1 MGREFPQGEL
11 MRLSLLIGAALLAAS
26 TALHAQVDR
35 QKARDAH
42 AKAVK
47 ACEAKPEAERRACV
61 RSEMCAQA
69 KDPKA
74 CQERFAK
81 ADAARAARD
90 KAAKA
95 CEASK
100 GKEAEHRDCMRREV
114 CAQAKDPAQ
123 CEARIKEAAAKREK
137 IREACK
143 DKKGDEY
150 RACLRNE
157 RGKT

>member
-1 MGREFPQGEL
+1 

-35 QKARDAH
+35 QKAREAH
-42 AKAVK
+42 AKALK
-47 ACEAKPEAERRACV
+47 ACEGTPDAERRSCV
-61 RSEMCAQA
+61 RREMCAQA

-74 CQERFAK
+74 CQERLAN
-81 ADAARAARD
+81 ADAARAARA

-100 GKEAEHRDCMRREV
+100 GNTAEHRDCMRREV
-114 CAQAKDPAQ
+114 CAQATDPAQ

-137 IREACK
+137 IRQACK

-150 RACLRNE
+150 RACIRSE
-157 RGKT
+157 RAKT

>member
-1 MGREFPQGEL
+1 M
-11 MRLSLLIGAALLAAS
+11 LIGAALLAAS

-35 QKARDAH
+35 QQVRDAH
-42 AKAVK
+42 AKARK
-47 ACEAKPEAERRACV
+47 ACEGAPEAERTACI
-61 RSEMCAQA
+61 RRELCAQA
-69 KDPKA
+69 KDAKA

-95 CEASK
+95 CEAAK
-100 GKEAEHRDCMRREV
+100 GKTAEYRDCMRRET
-114 CAQAKDPAQ
+114 CAQAQDPAQ

-137 IREACK
+137 IRAACK

-150 RACLRNE
+150 RACIRAE

>member
-1 MGREFPQGEL
+1 MKR
-11 MRLSLLIGAALLAAS
+11 SLLIGAALVAAS
-26 TALHAQVDR
+26 TLVHAQAP
-35 QKARDAH
+35 QAEA
-42 AKAVK
+42 
-47 ACEAKPEAERRACV
+47 AKPRRFDC
-61 RSEMCAQA
+61 SQA

-74 CQERFAK
+74 CEEHRAK
-81 ADAARAARD
+81 ARAAYA

-100 GKEAEHRDCMRREV
+100 GKTAEYRDCMRRET

-143 DKKGDEY
+143 GKAGDEY
-150 RACLRNE
+150 RACIRE
-157 RGKT
+157 QRGKS

>member
-1 MGREFPQGEL
+1 MKRAICI
-11 MRLSLLIGAALLAAS
+11 IGAALLAAS

-35 QKARDAH
+35 QQAKEAREKAL
-42 AKAVK
+42 K
-47 ACEAKPEAERRACV
+47 ACEGKGEAERRECV
-61 RSEMCAQA
+61 RREVCAQA

-81 ADAARAARD
+81 ADTAKAARA

-95 CEASK
+95 CE
-100 GKEAEHRDCMRREV
+100 GKQGTERSDCMRRES

-123 CEARIKEAAAKREK
+123 CEARIKEAVAKREK

-143 DKKGDEY
+143 GKAGEEY
-150 RACLRNE
+150 RACVRE
-157 RGKT
+157 QRGKT